1 MNFLERG
8 SNPPSHTY
16 GLSGGKYF
24 KFYDY
29 INKMPI
35 GHTLDLVY
43 NKEENLNKFREALRK
58 VIQLNKK
65 RIRVKTK
72 KLKNKKGYVLR
83 IVKLEL

>member
-1 MNFLERG
+1 MKNLVRG

-16 GLSGGKYF
+16 GLAGGKYF

-29 INKMPI
+29 INRMPV

-43 NKEENLNKFREALRK
+43 NKEENLDKFREALRK
-58 VIQLNKK
+58 ILERNRKV
-65 RIRVKTK
+65 IRVKTK
-72 KLKNKKGYVLR
+72 KLKKKKGYVLR